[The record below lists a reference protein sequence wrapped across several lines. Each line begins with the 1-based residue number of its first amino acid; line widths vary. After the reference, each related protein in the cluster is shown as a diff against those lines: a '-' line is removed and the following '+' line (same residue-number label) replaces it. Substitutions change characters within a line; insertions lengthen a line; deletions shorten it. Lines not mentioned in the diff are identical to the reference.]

1 MGADRERPQRNDRAF
16 AGGLLMQTSRIL
28 HVDANNFF
36 ASCEEILVPALR
48 GRALIVAGGRRNDGI
63 VLSANRRA
71 KASGVKTGLAVFA
84 ARRLSAGL
92 VVCPARPDEYRRI
105 SAAMFRV
112 INRFSPLVAQVSVDE
127 GFLDLSGVSSGAAR
141 WRELSAA
148 VSREVGLQLSGG
160 LANSRWLAKLATDAA
175 KPGFL
180 EVSAGTEKGFLAARD
195 LRELSGIGESRAQAL
210 AALGA
215 RTFGDVAVLPS
226 MLLRQR
232 FGIWG
237 QKLWLFA
244 NGEWSE
250 KLVVEARTRTM
261 ISRQKTFPFDVIDYG
276 RVLRFGLVEV
286 KKLMDVLRRE
296 QLAPRELGV
305 TVRFAD
311 FSEAS
316 AKQRFRVA
324 QERDELICDAFA
336 ALFAECVAG
345 QSQPARQ
352 LRLAL
357 WNLSPMA
364 FRQPFFREF

>member
-1 MGADRERPQRNDRAF
+1 MKTP
-16 AGGLLMQTSRIL
+16 SRIL
-28 HVDANNFF
+28 HFDADNFF
-36 ASCEEILVPALR
+36 ASCEELLSPALR
-48 GRALIVAGGRRNDGI
+48 GRPLIVAGGRRNDGF

-71 KASGVKTGLAVFA
+71 KAFGIKSGLAVFA
-84 ARRLSAGL
+84 ARRLCAGL

-105 SAAMFRV
+105 SARIFAA
-112 INRFSPLVAQVSVDE
+112 INRFSPLVVPVSVDE
-127 GFLDLSGVSSGAAR
+127 GVLDLSGVSSGAER
-141 WRELSAA
+141 WHELSATIL
-148 VSREVGLQLSGG
+148 REVGLHLSGG
-160 LANSRWLAKLATDAA
+160 LADSRWLAKLATDAA

-180 EVSAGTEKGFLAARD
+180 EVSAGSEKNFLAARS
-195 LRELSGIGESRAQAL
+195 LRELSGVGEHRAGAL

-215 RTFGDVAVLPS
+215 RTFGDVAALPS
-226 MLLRQR
+226 MLLKDR

-244 NGEWSE
+244 NGQWSE
-250 KLVVEARTRTM
+250 KLLAEARTRTT

-276 RVLRFGLVEV
+276 RVLRFGQAEV

-305 TVRFAD
+305 VVRFAD
-311 FSEAS
+311 FSEAG
-316 AKQRFRVA
+316 AKHRFRVA
-324 QERDELICDAFA
+324 QERDEVVCDAFA

-357 WNLSPMA
+357 WNLSPMS

>member
-1 MGADRERPQRNDRAF
+1 MN
-16 AGGLLMQTSRIL
+16 
-28 HVDANNFF
+28 
-36 ASCEEILVPALR
+36 
-48 GRALIVAGGRRNDGI
+48 
-63 VLSANRRA
+63 
-71 KASGVKTGLAVFA
+71 
-84 ARRLSAGL
+84 
-92 VVCPARPDEYRRI
+92 
-105 SAAMFRV
+105 
-112 INRFSPLVAQVSVDE
+112 
-127 GFLDLSGVSSGAAR
+127 
-141 WRELSAA
+141 
-148 VSREVGLQLSGG
+148 LSGG
-160 LANSRWLAKLATDAA
+160 LADSRWLAKLATDAA

-180 EVSAGTEKGFLAARD
+180 EVGAGSEKNFLAARS
-195 LRELSGIGESRAQAL
+195 LRELSGVGENRAGAL

-215 RTFGDVAVLPS
+215 RTFGDVAALPS

-237 QKLWLFA
+237 QKLFLFA
-244 NGEWSE
+244 SGQWSE
-250 KLVVEARTRTM
+250 KLVAETRTRTM

-276 RVLRFGLVEV
+276 RVLRFGQAEV

-296 QLAPRELGV
+296 QLLPRELAV

-311 FSEAS
+311 FSETS

-336 ALFAECVAG
+336 ALFAECVTG

-357 WNLSPMA
+357 WNLSPMG